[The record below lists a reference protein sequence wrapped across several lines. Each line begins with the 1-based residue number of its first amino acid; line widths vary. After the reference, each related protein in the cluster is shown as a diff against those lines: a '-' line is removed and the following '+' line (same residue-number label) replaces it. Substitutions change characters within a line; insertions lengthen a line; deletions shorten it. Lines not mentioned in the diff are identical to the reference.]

1 MSSGF
6 QFKYRMTYV
15 SIGFFKIFCVDL
27 FADDL
32 RSDEVFLE
40 KTESHLLQ
48 YEVNF
53 FFLLHRT
60 KSFNLQIFT
69 KREYY
74 LD

>member
-1 MSSGF
+1 MSSSF
-6 QFKYRMTYV
+6 QFNYRMTYV

-32 RSDEVFLE
+32 SPDEVFLE
-40 KTESHLLQ
+40 KTETHLLQ
-48 YEVNF
+48 YKVNL

-60 KSFNLQIFT
+60 KSFNLQIYT
-69 KREYY
+69 KHEYY